1 MGTTEDVELK
11 KYSMYRTTKHP
22 VKTAKCFIM
31 HYAIYYMRKESFNN
45 IYVLP
50 QKPLTVNRCYVCV
63 LLDNLIMCLHGSWF
77 GLGLG
82 DNITGSCSF
91 MLKHS
96 FIRDDLQK
104 RNREDLHQRTLTAGW
119 P

>member
-22 VKTAKCFIM
+22 VKTAKRFIM

-96 FIRDDLQK
+96 LKETIYK
-104 RNREDLHQRTLTAGW
+104 REREKIYIKEL
-119 P
+119 